1 MRKYT
6 KLSVQWFYNLLE
18 RGECDIMDFKEQ
30 LEDKTLFGKPMKN
43 FAPKYDETARD
54 VVAFAN
60 NKGGFLFIGIVDG
73 TKEVNNNF
81 VYDDEKVYE
90 LIHQVQDRTEPTI
103 TLTPHKIK
111 VKGKDLLV
119 LEIPFSSQLHRTS
132 RGEFLIRSNN
142 GNRPIEP
149 YEMATIMSEKGLIV
163 YDQKEWQIAG
173 EWIDETRIQN
183 LLGLIEARDPD
194 SPYLDKTR
202 EDFLDSFGMTKE
214 IGNATLP
221 TTTGILFVGNQSAL
235 KELPFYEVK
244 YIHYFEDGTYK
255 PYEYKGNIIEVA
267 KECFA
272 QLKAEIRQKEYVF
285 GLFREY
291 VEDYSEIVIREL
303 LINALAHRSLSRQQ
317 IVEIRKYDDGGYLEI
332 ESPGL
337 FPEGVTTEN
346 YLRKTNP
353 RNPNVMDIL
362 REIGMAE
369 KAGSGFDKIFTD
381 LLKKG
386 KSLPE
391 PEETETSVIFR
402 IKADVVSEK
411 LIELSL
417 LYESQVGKPMKLDEL
432 LILSEII
439 NNKQVKVSDLAL
451 SPNISPYRLQSI
463 LDKLYDLEF
472 IEPTGKTS
480 GLAYILH
487 ISKRANMG
495 DKIEY
500 VNTKKQEKARQKEA
514 ILRYLDSIE
523 TINNTEARMLLKLQ
537 EKDRSKVSRLF
548 AELVNEG
555 EILQTEDSLTN
566 NVRYRRIRELS

>member
-1 MRKYT
+1 MKKLT
-6 KLSVQWFYNLLE
+6 KLSIQWFYNLLE

-30 LEDKTLFGKPMKN
+30 LEDKMSFGKSLKN

-73 TKEVNNNF
+73 SKEVNQDF
-81 VYDDEKVYE
+81 VYCNDKVFD

-103 TLTPHKIK
+103 TLIPHKIT
-111 VKGKDLLV
+111 VEGKDLLV
-119 LEIPFSSQLHRTS
+119 LEIPFSTQLHRTS
-132 RGEFLIRSNN
+132 RGEFLIRSND
-142 GNRPIEP
+142 GNRAIEP

-163 YDQKEWQIAG
+163 YDQKTWHISG
-173 EWIDETRIQN
+173 EWLDEKRLNQ
-183 LLGLIEARDPD
+183 LRDMIEAKNAN
-194 SPYLDKTR
+194 SPYLDKAQ
-202 EDFLDSFGMTKE
+202 EDLLDSLGMTKDE
-214 IGNATLP
+214 GGETLP
-221 TTTGILFVGNQSAL
+221 TTTGLLFVGNQTAL
-235 KELPFYEVK
+235 RELPFYEVK
-244 YIHYFEDGTYK
+244 YIHYFADGTYK

-267 KECFA
+267 KACFA
-272 QLKAEIRQKEYVF
+272 QLKAEIKQKEYVF

-317 IVEIRKYDDGGYLEI
+317 IVEIRKYDDGNYLEI
-332 ESPGL
+332 ESPGT
-337 FPEGVTTEN
+337 FPEGITIHN
-346 YLRKTNP
+346 FLRKTNP

-362 REIGMAE
+362 REIGLAE

-391 PEETETSVIFR
+391 PEETESSVTFR

-417 LYESQVGKPMKLDEL
+417 LYENQTGKAMKLDEL
-432 LILSEII
+432 LVLSEVVKHKHI
-439 NNKQVKVSDLAL
+439 KVSEL
-451 SPNISPYRLQSI
+451 SNMQNISNYRLQSI
-463 LDKLYDLEF
+463 LDKLCNLEF
-472 IEPTGKTS
+472 LETSGKTS
-480 GLAYILH
+480 GLSYILH
-487 ISKRANMG
+487 VSKRKNMN

-514 ILRYLDSIE
+514 ILRYLDSIP
-523 TINNTEARMLLKLQ
+523 TINNTEARQLLKLSDR
-537 EKDRSKVSRLF
+537 DRSKVSRLF
-548 AELVNEG
+548 AELVSET
-555 EILQTEDSLTN
+555 EISQTEDSVAN
-566 NVRYRRIRELS
+566 NVRYKRLHK